1 MKEYN
6 FTRYALCC
14 TMREIVTT
22 SECAMTVFDDST
34 IEKIFGADDAENEN
48 PARFKE
54 YFYKNRAFE
63 SLTAE
68 LPVRVLVGHKGVGKS
83 ALLRKAYMED
93 EERGILS
100 IWLKPNDIV
109 DIKTQASGSGDFILK
124 IEAWKKGLLLEII
137 GHIFVASFGKD
148 AVSVLSDIKHSKPK
162 ELLILLRKA
171 LKEHGKSQFVNV
183 YIDDIDR
190 GWSASIEDIRI
201 ISALLNAIRDIGGE
215 ADVVRFRIG
224 LRSDVYF
231 LVRTSDESTDKIERN
246 VVWLRWNNDAI
257 LRVVSKR
264 IVSYFKMGITDDEIE
279 KLSQRNISER
289 ILSKVIDPK
298 FQGKGRWED
307 RPTYTILMSLTR
319 ARPRDL
325 IKLFHLAAKNA
336 YRDRV
341 HLIHTEQLQDALE
354 PYSQE
359 RLQDIINEYKSEVPQ
374 LERLLLEMRPSTKE
388 RRTAESYQFTTAE
401 LRSKINKVLGHVNV
415 TFTNGKAVS
424 SGSIIQFLYKIDFIT
439 ARKNID
445 GTIDR
450 KYFTEGRFL
459 APEFVDFGYDWE
471 VHPAYRWALQP
482 QSIHDILDNLFK

>member
-1 MKEYN
+1 
-6 FTRYALCC
+6 
-14 TMREIVTT
+14 
-22 SECAMTVFDDST
+22 MTNFDDTT

-48 PARFKE
+48 PERFKE

-63 SLTAE
+63 SLTAA
-68 LPVRVLVGHKGVGKS
+68 LPVRILVGHKGVGKS

-93 EERGILS
+93 EENNIIS
-100 IWLKPNDIV
+100 VWLRPNDIV
-109 DIKTQASGSGDFILK
+109 DIKVMASGHNDFIMK

-137 GHIFVASFGKD
+137 THVFNSSFGEGSKI
-148 AVSVLSDIKHSKPK
+148 VVNDIKGASPK
-162 ELLILLRKA
+162 ELLSLLKRT
-171 LKEHGKSQFVNV
+171 LEEHGKSSFVNV

-201 ISALLNAIRDIGGE
+201 ISALLSAIRDIGGE
-215 ADVVRFRIG
+215 VDTVRFRIG

-257 LRVVSKR
+257 LRVAAKR
-264 IVSYFKMGITDDEIE
+264 IVSYFKLPISDNQIE
-279 KLSQRNISER
+279 TMSQRNISEQ

-325 IKLFHLAAKNA
+325 IKLFHLSAKNA

-341 HLIHTEQLQDALE
+341 QMIHTEQLQDALE

-359 RLQDIINEYKSEVPQ
+359 RLQDIINEYKSEVPE

-388 RRTAESYQFTTAE
+388 RRTAESYQFTTAD
-401 LRSKINKVLGHVNV
+401 LRRKINYALRHVNV
-415 TFTNGKAVS
+415 TFTNGKVVS

-439 ARKNID
+439 ARKVVDN
-445 GTIDR
+445 GIDR
-450 KYFTEGRFL
+450 KYFNEGRFL

-471 VHPAYRWALQP
+471 IHPAYRWALQP
-482 QSIHDILDNLFK
+482 QNINEVLDNLFK